1 MEAGKAP
8 PTSTGGAASSRA
20 AELRDIELAKAV
32 KAGRIEIIERGSL
45 REDFIKIGSIGPLTE
60 MFGPMVEKKGVCKWE
75 GCGVEFTYMA
85 PRDLRLPLCLCRKH
99 GEEMHR
105 MEDQRRADAKHTAT
119 KVVRPFDD
127 RWAEVCS
134 DEFYRAANPLKLP
147 RPDKWKEAQ
156 AWKYAE
162 SGLLLHGPSR
172 TGKSMIAHLLAKR
185 EMAEGRSLKIIN
197 DYRFS
202 HQCVTAFRDGYGEA
216 FVASLYEV
224 DLLLWDDLGKMPISE
239 RALGEMAGVFETRT
253 AGNKR
258 MIVTTEFPGAALVKR
273 LGVERGCSI
282 VGRLKDKFFMQV
294 DFATR

>member
-1 MEAGKAP
+1 MGAEQEP
-8 PTSTGGAASSRA
+8 RTSTDRAASDRA
-20 AELRDIELAKAV
+20 AELRNAELAKAV
-32 KAGRIEIIERGSL
+32 KAGRIEIVKRDSL
-45 REDFIKIGSIGPLTE
+45 REDFIKIGSVGPLTE

-85 PRDLRLPLCLCRKH
+85 PRDLKLPLCLCRKH
-99 GEEMHR
+99 GEEVHR
-105 MEDQRRADAKHTAT
+105 MEDQKRADLRRPQAKAIT
-119 KVVRPFDD
+119 PLED
-127 RWAEVCS
+127 RWAEACA
-134 DEFYRAANPLKLP
+134 DEFYRAADPVKLP
-147 RPDKWKEAQ
+147 RPDKWREAQ
-156 AWKYAE
+156 RWKYAE
-162 SGLLLHGPSR
+162 NSLLLHGPSR

-185 EMAEGRSLKIIN
+185 EMAEGRSVRIIN

-202 HQCVTAFRDGYGEA
+202 HQCVTAFRDGFGEA
-216 FVASLYEV
+216 FVASLYGV